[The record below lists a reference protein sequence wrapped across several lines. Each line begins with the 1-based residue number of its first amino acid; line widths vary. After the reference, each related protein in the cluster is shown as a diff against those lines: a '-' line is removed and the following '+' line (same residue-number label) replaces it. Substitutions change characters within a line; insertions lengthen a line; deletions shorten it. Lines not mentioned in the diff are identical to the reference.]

1 MDNIIKLKFEKS
13 LEGLAGYEFGMETY
27 KNQVENRINFD
38 QKITIVFP
46 DNIQRIASSF
56 IQGFFENIVQHIG
69 VSGVE
74 KNIEIISTKE
84 ELKKIIISNLL

>member
-1 MDNIIKLKFEKS
+1 VDNIIKLKFEKS

>member
-1 MDNIIKLKFEKS
+1 VDNIIKLKFEKS

-74 KNIEIISTKE
+74 KNIEINSTKE

>member
-74 KNIEIISTKE
+74 KNIEINSTKE
-84 ELKKIIISNLL
+84 ELKKILISNLL

>member
-1 MDNIIKLKFEKS
+1 MEW
-13 LEGLAGYEFGMETY
+13 ETY

-74 KNIEIISTKE
+74 KNIEINSTKE

>member
-46 DNIQRIASSF
+46 DNIQRIAYSF

>member
-38 QKITIVFP
+38 QKITIVLP

>member
-69 VSGVE
+69 VSGVV

-84 ELKKIIISNLL
+84 ELKKNNN

>member
-74 KNIEIISTKE
+74 KNIEINSTKE